1 MIDIAAAQ
9 LCRAQRDK
17 LYGCYR
23 RNAGELRRERRKR
36 EYGICRIRG
45 IFKVGST
52 KENRVTA
59 PRTNLGN
66 VSRGLCVVKRVGGE
80 RRKDSSALDERQCS
94 VLQLSCGICLAVN
107 IVRTIKDRLNS
118 ENWKDSLGMLG
129 NIGSGHDTTLASRV
143 LQDHMRE
150 T

>member
-1 MIDIAAAQ
+1 MLFGQDGASASLYGDLSRCTLCRRTVLCFSMTENRTVIFDRDINRYARYSTVTDFCKVAGMIDIAAAQ

-59 PRTNLGN
+59 PRART
-66 VSRGLCVVKRVGGE
+66 
-80 RRKDSSALDERQCS
+80 SAMFP
-94 VLQLSCGICLAVN
+94 AVFA
-107 IVRTIKDRLNS
+107 
-118 ENWKDSLGMLG
+118 W
-129 NIGSGHDTTLASRV
+129 
-143 LQDHMRE
+143 
-150 T
+150 